1 MKPADAAGGS
11 PLPQSPAAQRSTQR
25 PRKSTTPPNIGRPS
39 LYTPEM
45 VETIVT
51 ALAGG
56 NTKRDAALGAGI
68 TYTTMREWEVRF
80 PEFAIAT
87 EKAQAQA
94 RQKMVAIVVKV
105 AESFEG
111 NWQAA
116 MTFLERRDP
125 EHWGRK
131 DRVSLSVDLNREAR
145 RLAQETGLD
154 EAAILAEAEA
164 LLRNG

>member
-1 MKPADAAGGS
+1 MKPADAAGG
-11 PLPQSPAAQRSTQR
+11 PFPPQPPAAQRPHKAPGKHAGGAPT
-25 PRKSTTPPNIGRPS
+25 K
-39 LYTPEM
+39 YTPET
-45 VETIVT
+45 VATILE
-51 ALAGG
+51 ALAEG
-56 NTKRDAALGAGI
+56 NTKEDAATVAGV
-68 TYTTMREWEVRF
+68 TYTTMRTWELAD
-80 PEFAIAT
+80 PEFLSAVQKAIAS
-87 EKAQAQA
+87 A
-94 RQKMVAIVVKV
+94 RREMVRIVTKI
-105 AESFEG
+105 AKEG

-164 LLRNG
+164 RLRNG

>member
-1 MKPADAAGGS
+1 MPRQPAKPKSEPASPKPEGRPTLNTPETRNAILNSLAIGNTVEDSCRAAGVGYS
-11 PLPQSPAAQRSTQR
+11 
-25 PRKSTTPPNIGRPS
+25 
-39 LYTPEM
+39 
-45 VETIVT
+45 
-51 ALAGG
+51 
-56 NTKRDAALGAGI
+56 
-68 TYTTMREWEVRF
+68 TMRAWAVADQ
-80 PEFAIAT
+80 EFQEQI

-94 RQKMVAIVVKV
+94 RQRMVGIVVS
-105 AESFEG
+105 AAAAG